1 LKNYYKSYQ
10 LFFILMFFFFAGI
23 PALKA
28 QQDRFSELEKRL
40 SDLSVTNPGLKEKTK
55 FSVSG
60 ASLAEFLRGIAEAHN
75 LNINVDPSLNMR
87 ITNNFQNEKVMNVLL
102 FLAREYN
109 LDCKFIGSIISFSIF
124 QSTPIVVIPKIKVLQ
139 ISFNS
144 SQNTLSF
151 DLNNDSLMSVVKKI
165 SQLSGKNIDVGH
177 ELTGKTIDAFAQD
190 IQFQSALE
198 KIAFSNHL
206 KLTKTTDGT
215 YVIDPLADD
224 EVLIARKDPEAQ
236 SAFVVRKSAKSTA
249 ANPVSVD
256 VSTAGGRK
264 LVKVN
269 AVNTPIIDLIKSVAE
284 EAQINYFIYSD
295 VKGTLTA
302 NFSNISF
309 NSFLTLAFQGTSYT
323 YKEVKGVY
331 LIGERAIEGLRDHQ
345 IVQLQNRSIDSVQ
358 IFIPQEMKKGVE
370 IKEFKELN
378 SFLLTGSSPQ
388 IAEVMSFIKS
398 IDKPVPMVTIEV
410 IIVDIKKNRSTST
423 GISAGTADSVKTGG
437 TILPGLNYTFGS
449 KSINS
454 FLNILGTNNIINLG
468 KVMPNFYVKLSALEQ
483 NNNVD
488 IRQTPKLTTLNG
500 HVANL
505 SIGNTRYYTTTTQN
519 VLGSLSTQTVVTQQ
533 FTPVEANLAI
543 DIKPVVSGDEQ
554 VTLNID
560 VKIADFT
567 ETPLIGPPP
576 TSTSKFKSII
586 RVRNQDMVVLGGL
599 ERTERNDSGSGT
611 PLLSRIPILKWFFG
625 SRNKSTTKT
634 VSIIFIR
641 PTIQY

>member
-1 LKNYYKSYQ
+1 
-10 LFFILMFFFFAGI
+10 MFFFFAGI

-500 HVANL
+500 HVEYWKYQVLYDHNPEC
-505 SIGNTRYYTTTTQN
+505 IG
-519 VLGSLSTQTVVTQQ
+519 
-533 FTPVEANLAI
+533 
-543 DIKPVVSGDEQ
+543 
-554 VTLNID
+554 
-560 VKIADFT
+560 FT
-567 ETPLIGPPP
+567 EYSDRCYTAIY
-576 TSTSKFKSII
+576 TCRS
-586 RVRNQDMVVLGGL
+586 
-599 ERTERNDSGSGT
+599 
-611 PLLSRIPILKWFFG
+611 
-625 SRNKSTTKT
+625 
-634 VSIIFIR
+634 
-641 PTIQY
+641 